1 MVILNSPVGFGDNG
15 EIGSDRSFLVGRKLR
30 QSQNWFWLAELNV
43 FLLKTC
49 PYLYQVFGFQ
59 RVSSKAMLAFFALF
73 FASWFNQEVVYDRG
87 DNSIVGIIPLSPV
100 EIGFDRMCTI
110 VLWVQLHLWPRCCY
124 QDSLHYP
131 RRILGHYV
139 RIRTFSQSFG
149 SRSGKSTV

>member
-1 MVILNSPVGFGDNG
+1 VVILNSPVGFGDNG

-59 RVSSKAMLAFFALF
+59 RVSPKTMLAFFSLCF
-73 FASWFNQEVVYDRG
+73 SLPGSTRKWFYDRG

-100 EIGFDRMCTI
+100 EIGFDRMCT
-110 VLWVQLHLWPRCCY
+110 LHFWVQLHLWP
-124 QDSLHYP
+124 DAVT
-131 RRILGHYV
+131 RIVYT
-139 RIRTFSQSFG
+139 IPDES
-149 SRSGKSTV
+149 